1 MDKKININ
9 KIIKIIKEETDKDID
24 VKKTFEQNDF
34 DSLDVVSIALG
45 IEKNFNINIPD
56 KDLKKI
62 KTVMDVENYLNKKI
76 KTKN

>member
-1 MDKKININ
+1 MDEKEYIN
-9 KIIKIIKEETDKDID
+9 KIIKIIKEETDRDID

-62 KTVMDVENYLNKKI
+62 KTVKDIENYLKKKI
-76 KTKN
+76 KK

>member
-76 KTKN
+76 KTEN